1 MLQSWI
7 GGRWSGRCVPW
18 VILSRPD
25 VGANTGSAISL
36 QPLHAFKLNQAWELG
51 AIKDNQKI
59 LKWSHSRVWVESGGP
74 KRLLTSASF
83 ECTAQRESFPRPN
96 PHRICGPIL
105 HIYSNLKL
113 GVWGCV
119 WETART
125 LPTLNTIFL
134 KLPST
139 YRTNFNP
146 KTSIRTRKIEAI
158 QWCAQVRKRCGGC
171 KVMPWEA
178 YLAMFA

>member
-1 MLQSWI
+1 ME
-7 GGRWSGRCVPW
+7 P
-18 VILSRPD
+18 
-25 VGANTGSAISL
+25 
-36 QPLHAFKLNQAWELG
+36 
-51 AIKDNQKI
+51 IK
-59 LKWSHSRVWVESGGP
+59 VWVESGGP
-74 KRLLTSASF
+74 KRFLTSASS

-105 HIYSNLKL
+105 HIRSHLKL

-125 LPTLNTIFL
+125 LPTLHTNFL

-146 KTSIRTRKIEAI
+146 KTPIRTRKI
-158 QWCAQVRKRCGGC
+158 
-171 KVMPWEA
+171 
-178 YLAMFA
+178 